1 MIKNNY
7 KRDLRTLKNM
17 TKSVSSLNESL
28 RFSPEKARSMESYDS
43 EFDDEGDDVYGDNMP
58 PMQPSQGS
66 AKDIVDG
73 IRKTALKAMADHADD
88 VQDPYYIILK
98 KIWQIADKNPDE
110 NLKGE
115 EK

>member
-1 MIKNNY
+1 
-7 KRDLRTLKNM
+7 
-17 TKSVSSLNESL
+17 
-28 RFSPEKARSMESYDS
+28 
-43 EFDDEGDDVYGDNMP
+43 
-58 PMQPSQGS
+58 
-66 AKDIVDG
+66 
-73 IRKTALKAMADHADD
+73 MADHADD

>member
-1 MIKNNY
+1 
-7 KRDLRTLKNM
+7 
-17 TKSVSSLNESL
+17 
-28 RFSPEKARSMESYDS
+28 
-43 EFDDEGDDVYGDNMP
+43 
-58 PMQPSQGS
+58 MQPSQGS